1 MSGNVRRNREGVLLR
16 YADPGVLRSF
26 HGEQPPRP
34 SDRERMAVIAADH
47 ELAVLR
53 IIAEHLDLSDIGM
66 TRIMDALETIGD
78 ALDRMRDLLGRQ
90 R

>member
-1 MSGNVRRNREGVLLR
+1 
-16 YADPGVLRSF
+16 
-26 HGEQPPRP
+26 
-34 SDRERMAVIAADH
+34 MAVIAADH